1 MSSKITLTGPLKP
14 VDKTVLSKAIN
25 HGSHGARP
33 AHAKLSK
40 VERKAEEKRGDSKR
54 DSEKTPRR
62 LAKL

>member
-40 VERKAEEKRGDSKR
+40 VEREAEEKREDSKR
-54 DSEKTPRR
+54 DSKTPKR